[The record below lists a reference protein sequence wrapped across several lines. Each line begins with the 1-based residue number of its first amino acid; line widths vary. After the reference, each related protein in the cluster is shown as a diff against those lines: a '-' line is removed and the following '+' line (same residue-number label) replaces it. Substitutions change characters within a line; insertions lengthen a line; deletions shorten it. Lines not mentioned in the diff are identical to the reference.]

1 MKKIAVV
8 TDAWHPQINGVVTTL
23 GRTIADLETFGYQ
36 VEAITPRLF
45 RSLPCP
51 TYPEISLSVAGA
63 GAVKQKL
70 LFFDPHCIHV
80 ATEGPLGWAARSVCR
95 KKSFAFST
103 SYHTRFPEY
112 MRMRLPIPPA
122 LSYALLRRFHRAAGT
137 TMVATSALR
146 DELRNRG
153 FSNLALWSRG
163 VDTEVFRPQARSA
176 LHVLRPVFIYVGRVA
191 VEKNIETFLKLNIPG
206 TKCVVGDGPALENLR
221 TKYPEVLF
229 TGYKQGTELA
239 ALFASADVFVFPSLT
254 DTFGVVLLEAMA
266 SGVPVAA
273 YPVTGPVE
281 TVRNGING
289 YLDNDL
295 RKAALQALEVS
306 PQSCRKFAMN
316 WSWKACSKQFL
327 NNLILHDKPL
337 SSHEET

>member
-1 MKKIAVV
+1 MKKIAIV

-36 VEAITPRLF
+36 VKTITPRLF
-45 RSLPCP
+45 PSLPCP

-63 GAVKQKL
+63 RAMKKKL
-70 LFFDPHCIHV
+70 LFFDPHCVHIV
-80 ATEGPLGWAARSVCR
+80 TEGPLGWAARSVCR

-112 MRMRLPIPPA
+112 VRMRLPIPLS
-122 LSYALLRRFHRAAGT
+122 LSYALLRRFHRAAAT
-137 TMVATSALR
+137 TMVATSALM
-146 DELRNRG
+146 DELQDRG
-153 FSNLALWSRG
+153 FSNMALWSRG
-163 VDTEVFRPQARSA
+163 VDTDVFRPQAHSA
-176 LHVLRPVFIYVGRVA
+176 LDVLRPVFIYVGRVA
-191 VEKNIETFLKLNIPG
+191 VEKNIETFLQMDVPG

-221 TKYPEVLF
+221 TGYPKVLF
-229 TGYKQGTELA
+229 TGYKQGKELA
-239 ALFASADVFVFPSLT
+239 ALFASADVFVFPSRT

-281 TVRNGING
+281 TVRNGVNG
-289 YLDNDL
+289 YLNNDL

-306 PQSCRKFAMN
+306 PQSCREFALN
-316 WSWKACSKQFL
+316 WSWQICSKQFL
-327 NNLILHDKPL
+327 DNLVMHDKPL
-337 SSHEET
+337 SGNKEN